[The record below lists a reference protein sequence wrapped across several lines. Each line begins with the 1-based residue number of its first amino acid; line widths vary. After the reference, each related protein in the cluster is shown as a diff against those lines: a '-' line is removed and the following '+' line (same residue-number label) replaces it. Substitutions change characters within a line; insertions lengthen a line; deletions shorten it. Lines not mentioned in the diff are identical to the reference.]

1 MPLAPQIA
9 VLTWWVT
16 ARQTLGD
23 KLRDEQGDTYSG
35 VLWVAVGVA
44 IAVTVGG
51 ILYKVFVDKANSIST
66 NTPTPVGSP

>member
-1 MPLAPQIA
+1 MLLAPQVIA
-9 VLTWWVT
+9 LTWWVT
-16 ARQTLGD
+16 ARDALAER
-23 KLRDEQGDTYSG
+23 LRDERGDTYSG

-66 NTPTPVGSP
+66 NTPTAGTP